1 MRFLA
6 AIAASLAAHAV
17 LALAL
22 AWWLGASGDREL
34 ARLDLSSVELS
45 FAEEEDDSAAAAP
58 TPPPAPPS
66 QPERPKELPP
76 PEEKPE
82 LEAVEP
88 DAVAFAEP
96 VTEVRP
102 LPENGIEIA
111 SQPDW
116 AVGSVQ
122 LTNVADVVV
131 AAGATLKS
139 DGAVVLRRLGAEIDS
154 SGNIVKG
161 GGTVDGFAVAPK
173 GVFNLSRMPPE
184 GGVVVPY
191 AFSNMVDIA
200 NFRTWSV
207 AVNGTAMSKYRIAVM
222 TAGVCIYPVGTL
234 VIMR

>member
-102 LPENGIEIA
+102 LPEAAKVEEPRPE
-111 SQPDW
+111 QPAAESAPAPAAAPRQAKVD
-116 AVGSVQ
+116 APPKPHRAIKPDYPKGARQ
-122 LTNVADVVV
+122 RGEQGDVV
-131 AAGATLKS
+131 L
-139 DGAVVLRRLGAEIDS
+139 EIRVNDM
-154 SGNIVKG
+154 
-161 GGTVDGFAVAPK
+161 GTVDRVEVVSSCGYSELDEAAVRAAKSARFTPAK
-173 GVFNLSRMPPE
+173 SGR
-184 GGVVVPY
+184 
-191 AFSNMVDIA
+191 
-200 NFRTWSV
+200 RSV
-207 AVNGTAMSKYRIAVM
+207 ASTARL
-222 TAGVCIYPVGTL
+222 TL
-234 VIMR
+234 TFRLK

>member
-17 LALAL
+17 FALAL

-45 FAEEEDDSAAAAP
+45 FAEEEDDSAVAAP

-66 QPERPKELPP
+66 HPERPKELPP

-102 LPENGIEIA
+102 LPEAAKVEEPRPEQQA
-111 SQPDW
+111 SDW
-116 AVGSVQ
+116 RFG
-122 LTNVADVVV
+122 
-131 AAGATLKS
+131 
-139 DGAVVLRRLGAEIDS
+139 ES
-154 SGNIVKG
+154 SHH
-161 GGTVDGFAVAPK
+161 
-173 GVFNLSRMPPE
+173 
-184 GGVVVPY
+184 
-191 AFSNMVDIA
+191 
-200 NFRTWSV
+200 
-207 AVNGTAMSKYRIAVM
+207 YR
-222 TAGVCIYPVGTL
+222 
-234 VIMR
+234 

>member
-102 LPENGIEIA
+102 LPEAAKVEEPRPEQPAAESAPAPAAAPRQAKVDAPPRPRRAIRPDYPAEARRRGIE
-111 SQPDW
+111 
-116 AVGSVQ
+116 GETTLE
-122 LTNVADVVV
+122 LTVD
-131 AAGATLKS
+131 AAGRVSSVTV
-139 DGAVVLRRLGAEIDS
+139 AVS
-154 SGNIVKG
+154 SGHPELDAAALRAVKAAEFMPAKSG
-161 GGTVDGFAVAPK
+161 GSPVESSARIK
-173 GVFNLSRMPPE
+173 LVFRL
-184 GGVVVPY
+184 
-191 AFSNMVDIA
+191 
-200 NFRTWSV
+200 
-207 AVNGTAMSKYRIAVM
+207 K
-222 TAGVCIYPVGTL
+222 
-234 VIMR
+234 